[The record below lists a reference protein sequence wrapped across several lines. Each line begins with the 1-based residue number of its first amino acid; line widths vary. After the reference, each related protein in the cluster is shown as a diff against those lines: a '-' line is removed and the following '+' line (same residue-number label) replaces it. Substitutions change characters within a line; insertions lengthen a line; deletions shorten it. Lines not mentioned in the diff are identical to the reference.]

1 MELTT
6 QLTLT
11 YTLEDNTESPYL
23 DETTT
28 AQEEG
33 EWRTEVIC
41 FTENATAEAEESTAE
56 GNKTYEEYSGYSSLS
71 FTEPYQGKRFFS
83 QSSNPMTDI

>member
-6 QLTLT
+6 ELTLT

-28 AQEEG
+28 PQEEG

-41 FTENATAEAEESTAE
+41 FTENSTVEADESTE
-56 GNKTYEEYSGYSSLS
+56 GKKTYEEYSGYSSLS
-71 FTEPYQGKRFFS
+71 FTEPHQGKRFFS
-83 QSSNPMTDI
+83 QLLKLMSDI